1 MKLSTLGQRLI
12 RRQDFFTKGAI
23 FLVPRFLKHIF
34 LGLVLAASIA
44 PVAPVSFGAADA
56 EKVKQRSQLSV
67 TSHATISPVIELYTS
82 EGCSSCPKADNFM
95 TELGGIIDR
104 AVDQEFHA
112 VPLAFHVD
120 YWNRLGWID
129 PYSKPEFTARQRE
142 IGNINN
148 QRSIY
153 TPEFVVAGKESRG
166 GTDVVERI
174 KQSNRQ
180 MAAVVI
186 NLNLKAT
193 DTDKLEADF
202 TIDNRITGAAG
213 SDALAYV
220 AIYENDIVRKIGGG
234 ENQGRTL
241 MHNYVV
247 RHWSNPMRL
256 SQGIT
261 NKRIALKIGDGWV
274 RENLGFAVVVVN
286 RENGETLQALN
297 TSLDTLFP
305 I

>member
-1 MKLSTLGQRLI
+1 MKFIRRLI
-12 RRQDFFTKGAI
+12 PQQDFFTKGAI

-186 NLNLKAT
+186 RLNLKAA

-234 ENQGRTL
+234 ENKGRTL
-241 MHNYVV
+241 THNYVV
-247 RHWSNPMRL
+247 RHWSNPIRL
-256 SQGIT
+256 SEGIT
-261 NKRIALKIGDGWV
+261 NKTASLKIGGGWV